1 MRKNSDKSNRRDRKM
16 SEFEAPKKIVLEGAK
31 KFFKEGLTVGPSGN
45 VSLRTSKKATT
56 MAITRSGKKYEEMT
70 TDDVII
76 VDFSSEDNKIAVK
89 EGKFTPSSESILHS
103 MVYKNRKNINAV
115 VHYHGPYSTTIGLV
129 LEELPA
135 ILDDQVFFLGG
146 AIGVTKDY
154 AVSGS
159 IEMANQVIPAL
170 GKKNAVIIRN
180 HGAIGIGKNMEYALE
195 ACHYLEKA
203 AQIYIWA
210 SCLGGKL
217 KLMSEEAIKYG
228 LNVFNAMRGG

>member
-1 MRKNSDKSNRRDRKM
+1 MINM
-16 SEFEAPKKIVLEGAK
+16 SEFEEQKNIVLQGAK

-45 VSLRTSKKATT
+45 VSLRTSKQATS
-56 MAITRSGKKYEEMT
+56 MAITRSGKNYEEMT
-70 TDDVII
+70 TDDVNI
-76 VDFSSEDNKIAVK
+76 VDFSSEDNKIKVL
-89 EGKFTPSSESILHS
+89 EGNFTPSSESILHS
-103 MVYKNRKNINAV
+103 MIYKNRKNINAV
-115 VHYHGPYSTTIGLV
+115 VHYHGPFSTAVGVVAESIPPMV
-129 LEELPA
+129 
-135 ILDDQVFFLGG
+135 DDQVFFLGG
-146 AIGVTKDY
+146 EIGVTSEY

-217 KLMSEEAIKYG
+217 KLMNEEAIKYG